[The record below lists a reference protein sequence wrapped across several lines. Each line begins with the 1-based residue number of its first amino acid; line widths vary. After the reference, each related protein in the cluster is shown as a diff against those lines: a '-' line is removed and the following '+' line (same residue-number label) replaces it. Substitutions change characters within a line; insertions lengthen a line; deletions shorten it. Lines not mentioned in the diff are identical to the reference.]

1 MLTIIF
7 SAFLVSSVIG
17 HKLVDLDSFVNIPE
31 VKNLFQ
37 QNPDLSVSPYYLNYA
52 CENDFSG
59 KNISEACVQEMEIV
73 CNNTDLL
80 LTSKFCNV
88 SVKISLK

>member
-1 MLTIIF
+1 MLTIVL
-7 SAFLVSSVIG
+7 SAVLVSSVIG
-17 HKLVDLDSFVNIPE
+17 QKLVDVESLVNILE

-52 CENDFSG
+52 CENDLSG
-59 KNISEACVQEMEIV
+59 KNISESCVQQMEIV

-80 LTSKFCNV
+80 LTSKFR
-88 SVKISLK
+88 